1 MIEELLDNMDA
12 SLKAGEYTNKY
23 LILREIKERLSKTIT
38 RQKQLEDRMKIRR
51 TEIKDM
57 KNEIT
62 ATRADIEKLNEMKDS
77 HGKSVL
83 EVQGKIMPRTVVNSS
98 NATLIIDKE
107 YSKVQIQG
115 DTKLEISNL

>member
-1 MIEELLDNMDA
+1 
-12 SLKAGEYTNKY
+12 